1 MTEVDDFLAHFG
13 VAGMKWGKRSGGSPS
28 DAKKSPAPRAAG
40 YTNRMQKNDFRK
52 VGKQKGI
59 EKVHQ
64 KVANGT
70 PLSKAR
76 EQVTNDRKK
85 RKTIAVQLSIAAIG
99 LAYAAPVLKEF
110 GGMALDQAVVRKKAA
125 NGEKYARNIMADKRG
140 LTNYSTIRMHQN
152 PTTGNWV

>member
-1 MTEVDDFLAHFG
+1 MSEEVVDDFLAHYG
-13 VAGMKWGKRSGGSPS
+13 VSGMKWGRRKGSNNKQV
-28 DAKKSPAPRAAG
+28 AIPRAVG
-40 YTNRMQKNDFRK
+40 YTNRMQKNDFRR

-64 KVANGT
+64 KVASGV

-76 EQVTNDRKK
+76 EQVVSDRHK
-85 RKTIAVQLSIAAIG
+85 RNAMKVQLGIAAVG
-99 LAYAAPVLKEF
+99 LAYAAPVLKEI

-125 NGEKYARNIMADKRG
+125 NGRKYAQNVMADKRG
-140 LTNYSTIRMHQN
+140 LTNYSTIRMEKN